1 MNYNMKQP
9 QDPINLALAKEIDY
23 NTLVESSVT
32 QAELLSRLLN
42 RIESLENTHK
52 QTIKSN
58 WIMALFVIALGSTM
72 LLMSV
77 WYLEV
82 EFDKWDKKEKAMN
95 QIESDLNF
103 PLFRSFKQNS
113 EKQTKL
119 LEQILNN
126 VKSN

>member
-1 MNYNMKQP
+1 
-9 QDPINLALAKEIDY
+9 
-23 NTLVESSVT
+23 
-32 QAELLSRLLN
+32 
-42 RIESLENTHK
+42 
-52 QTIKSN
+52 
-58 WIMALFVIALGSTM
+58 MALFVIALGSTM